1 MRPQRWG
8 PNKPP
13 TGGLWRSRV
22 AGFTLVE
29 MVVVLLLM
37 AVLAGIGASK
47 FADREPFA
55 VQGLADQI
63 VSGLRLAQAS
73 AMARRQS
80 VFVVL
85 TASPAAMQ
93 VCLDAGCSQSL
104 NTAGGDAIWLSETAN
119 LALSNSLSFSF
130 DGAGVPSFSAQQTLR
145 AQNADVTVLS
155 LPIYIEPGTGHVHMP

>member
-1 MRPQRWG
+1 
-8 PNKPP
+8 
-13 TGGLWRSRV
+13 
-22 AGFTLVE
+22 

-93 VCLDAGCSQSL
+93 VCLDAGCAQPL
-104 NTAGGDAIWLSETAN
+104 NTAGGDTLWLSETAN
-119 LALSNSLSFSF
+119 LALSSSLSFSF
-130 DGAGVPSFSAQQTLR
+130 DGAGAPTFGAQQTLR
-145 AQNADVTVLS
+145 AQSADATVLS
-155 LPIYIEPGTGHVHMP
+155 LPIRIEPGTGHVHMP